1 MIELT
6 QEQTL
11 ALNERQSPLHM
22 FDPRTGEVY
31 VLIRKNVY
39 DLTCSIV
46 GGVKGKVWEND
57 ADNDLIRK
65 GA

>member
-6 QEQTL
+6 QQQALAMEEQQ
-11 ALNERQSPLHM
+11 APLH
-22 FDPRTGEVY
+22 GEVY

-46 GGVKGKVWEND
+46 GGSKGKAWED
-57 ADNDLIRK
+57 AADNDLIRK